1 MFTRLMY
8 WLVSVIARL
17 HDYFLKINDYT
28 SVPLN
33 DKELHFLIIGVLG
46 ILILWVIYPLFK
58 FLAKRNHVMVIAW
71 IYVFTL
77 MIVLTF
83 AIEIGQGITH
93 TGSVE
98 MVDVVA
104 GLAGFMAMFF
114 AFSIIRMLYHVIR
127 DFIVER
133 KEKAAKKAA

>member
-17 HDYFLKINDYT
+17 HEYFLKINDYT

-33 DKELHFLIIGVLG
+33 DKELHFLSIGVLG
-46 ILILWVIYPLFK
+46 ILILWVVYPLFK
-58 FLAKRNHVMVIAW
+58 YLAKKDHVMVIAW

-98 MVDVVA
+98 MYDVVA

-114 AFSIIRMLYHVIR
+114 AFSIIRMIYHAILDLIQEHR
-127 DFIVER
+127 Q
-133 KEKAAKKAA
+133 KKAAG

>member
-17 HDYFLKINDYT
+17 HEYFLKINDYT

-46 ILILWVIYPLFK
+46 ILILWVVYPLFK
-58 FLAKRNHVMVIAW
+58 YLAKKDHVMVIAW

-93 TGSVE
+93 TGSV
-98 MVDVVA
+98 
-104 GLAGFMAMFF
+104 
-114 AFSIIRMLYHVIR
+114 
-127 DFIVER
+127 
-133 KEKAAKKAA
+133 

>member
-1 MFTRLMY
+1 
-8 WLVSVIARL
+8 
-17 HDYFLKINDYT
+17 
-28 SVPLN
+28 
-33 DKELHFLIIGVLG
+33 VLG
-46 ILILWVIYPLFK
+46 ILILWVIYTLFK